1 MVKEPRAGRV
11 KTRLGRDIGV
21 IRAAGWFRHQTRSLI
36 RRLRDPRWHTILAVS
51 PDVAGL
57 QSRVWPPYPPR
68 VGQGPGD
75 LGARMAR
82 LARSMP
88 PGPVCIIGSDIP
100 DVNHVHISTAF
111 RTLEANDAVVGPA
124 EDGGYWLIGF
134 KRTRALPPTLFDGV
148 RWSTE
153 HALSDTLR
161 TLSGARVARVSELSD
176 VDTGADLRRLT
187 KR

>member
-21 IRAAGWFRHQTRSLI
+21 VRAAWWFRHQTRSLI
-36 RRLRDPRWHTILAVS
+36 RRLRDPRWHIILAVS
-51 PDVAGL
+51 PDFAGL
-57 QSRVWPPYPPR
+57 HSRIWPSYLPR
-68 VGQGPGD
+68 VGQGSGD
-75 LGARMAR
+75 LGARMGR

-100 DVNHVHISTAF
+100 DVNLSHIATAF
-111 RTLEANDAVVGPA
+111 RTLESSDVVVGPA

-153 HALSDTLR
+153 HALSDTLS
-161 TLSGARVARVSELSD
+161 TLQGVRVGRVSELSD
-176 VDTGADLRRLT
+176 VDTGADLRRWT
-187 KR
+187 K